1 MSGELGQQT
10 VVGTCSAM
18 EQKPDSEW
26 TRFLVEVQGNQ
37 YPLRLDTR
45 DDDVIAAAKAVGA
58 QVATWSIN
66 VKESDKINQR
76 SGKPYINRYL
86 EGVALGGTPGTGAV
100 QSGGGSGQYT
110 QADIDRFDEKDRRDF
125 RSRAWG
131 QTTAT
136 FAHTIK
142 NDEDPIL
149 VFNRL
154 KPFQRLIYEDIVQGL
169 AEDPAGKGEAG
180 PPPADDDIPF

>member
-1 MSGELGQQT
+1 MSGEQKS
-10 VVGTCSAM
+10 VVGTCQAV
-18 EQKPDSEW
+18 EQKPGSEW
-26 TRFLVEVQGNQ
+26 IRFLVEMQGKQ

-45 DDDVIAAAKAVGA
+45 DDDVIAKAKAVGA
-58 QVATWSIN
+58 GVATWTFN
-66 VKESDKINQR
+66 EVESEKINQR

-86 EGVALGGTPGTGAV
+86 EDVALGGDPANT
-100 QSGGGSGQYT
+100 SGSSSSQSGQYT

-142 NDEDPIL
+142 EDEDPIL

-169 AEDPAGKGEAG
+169 AETPATDSGQSA
-180 PPPADDDIPF
+180 ADDDIPF

>member
-1 MSGELGQQT
+1 MSERT
-10 VVGTCSAM
+10 VVGTCSAV
-18 EQKPDSEW
+18 EQKPGSEW
-26 TRFLVEVQGNQ
+26 MRFMVEVAGNN

-45 DDDVIAAAKAVGA
+45 DEDVITKAKAVGA
-58 QVATWSIN
+58 QVATWTIN
-66 VKESDKINQR
+66 EKESDKINPR
-76 SGKPYINRYL
+76 NNKHYINRYL
-86 EGVALGGTPGTGAV
+86 EDVALGGEPGFDSSRADGAS
-100 QSGGGSGQYT
+100 SGGGSGQYT

-142 NDEDPIL
+142 EDEDPVL

-169 AEDPAGKGEAG
+169 AEAPKESGGLS
-180 PPPADDDIPF
+180 PADDDIPF

>member
-1 MSGELGQQT
+1 MSGEQKS
-10 VVGTCSAM
+10 VVGTVQAI
-18 EQKPDSEW
+18 EQKPGSEW
-26 TRFLVEVQGNQ
+26 IRFLIEMQGKQ

-45 DDDVIAAAKAVGA
+45 DEDVIAKAKGIGS
-58 QVATWSIN
+58 QVATWTFN
-66 VKESDKINQR
+66 EVESDKINQR

-86 EGVALGGTPGTGAV
+86 EEVELGGNPADT
-100 QSGGGSGQYT
+100 SGSSSSQASGSGQYT
-110 QADIDRFDEKDRRDF
+110 QADIERFDEKDRRDF

-142 NDEDPIL
+142 EDEDPVL

-169 AEDPAGKGEAG
+169 AEEPKASGGLS
-180 PPPADDDIPF
+180 PADDDIPF